1 MQETLLWF
9 LTETWSWSIPRH
21 HSSVVGLVREDLHA
35 GGVGAHTEL
44 HFTLIFKKTKQIRN
58 SKKRHNKEEGQEF
71 SIEQFGR

>member
-1 MQETLLWF
+1 MVFNRDLVLVNST
-9 LTETWSWSIPRH
+9 
-21 HSSVVGLVREDLHA
+21 SSLISGGTGQGGQDLHA